1 MKRRQLLRHL
11 KNHGCSLLREGANHS
26 IYQNDETGA
35 EAPVPR
41 HTEIDDITARIICKE
56 LSIPRP

>member
-1 MKRRQLLRHL
+1 MKRHQLLRHL
-11 KNHGCSLLREGANHS
+11 KKHGCSLLREGPNHS

-41 HTEIDDITARIICKE
+41 HTEIITLRQE
-56 LSIPRP
+56 

>member
-1 MKRRQLLRHL
+1 LKRRQLLRHL
-11 KNHGCSLLREGANHS
+11 KKHGCSLLREGSNHS

-41 HTEIDDITARIICKE
+41 HTEVDNVTARVICKE
-56 LSIPRP
+56 LGIPSL